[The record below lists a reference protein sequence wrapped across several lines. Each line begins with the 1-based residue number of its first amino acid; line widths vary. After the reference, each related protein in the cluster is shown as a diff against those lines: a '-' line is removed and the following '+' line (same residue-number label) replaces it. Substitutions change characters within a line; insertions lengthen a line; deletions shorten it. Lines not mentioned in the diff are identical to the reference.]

1 MGGLPLLRLT
11 ERQKKIAGMLD
22 AMECVADIGCDHGR
36 LGAYLIQSGLAQRVI
51 ASDISENS
59 LNKARN
65 LARRL
70 NIEDK
75 MQFRLGDG
83 LGALDGGEAQ
93 AAVISGLSGMT
104 ITGIMQRGGAAGRIY
119 VLQPMSEAFKLRR
132 ALLDMGYEI
141 LDEAVAAEYNGRQ
154 RFYEIIKC
162 RWDGLKRS
170 GEEKYLYIP
179 RAPLIRRDAEMKGFL
194 EHRLLVCEKAL
205 DSIKH
210 AKNNRKA
217 EALEKQRKF
226 YKEGLVCLE

>member
-1 MGGLPLLRLT
+1 MLRLT

-22 AMECVADIGCDHGR
+22 KMECVADIGCDHGR

-51 ASDISENS
+51 AADISEDS

-65 LARRL
+65 LSRRL
-70 NIEDK
+70 HIEDK

-83 LGALDGGEAQ
+83 LGVLDGSEAQ

-104 ITGIMQRGGAAGRIY
+104 ITGIIQRGGAAGRIY

-162 RWDGLKRS
+162 RWDGIKRG
-170 GEEKYLYIP
+170 GEEKYL
-179 RAPLIRRDAEMKGFL
+179 
-194 EHRLLVCEKAL
+194 
-205 DSIKH
+205 
-210 AKNNRKA
+210 
-217 EALEKQRKF
+217 
-226 YKEGLVCLE
+226 

>member
-1 MGGLPLLRLT
+1 MLRLT

-22 AMECVADIGCDHGR
+22 NMECVADIGCDHGR

-51 ASDISENS
+51 AADISEDS

-70 NIEDK
+70 HIEDK

-83 LGALDGGEAQ
+83 LGVLDGSEAQ

-104 ITGIMQRGGAAGRIY
+104 ITGIIQRGGAAGRVY

-141 LDEAVAAEYNGRQ
+141 LDEGVAAEYNGRQ

-162 RWDGLKRS
+162 RWDGIKRS

-179 RAPLIRRDAEMKGFL
+179 QAPLVRRDAEMKGFL

-205 DSIKH
+205 SGIKQ
-210 AKNNRKA
+210 AKNESSA
-217 EALEKQRKF
+217 EELEKQRQF

>member
-1 MGGLPLLRLT
+1 MLRLT

-51 ASDISENS
+51 ASDISEDS

-104 ITGIMQRGGAAGRIY
+104 ITGIIQRGGAAGRVY

-141 LDEAVAAEYNGRQ
+141 LDEGVAAEYNGRQ

-162 RWDGLKRS
+162 RWDGIKRS

-179 RAPLIRRDAEMKGFL
+179 QAPLVRRDAEMKGFL

>member
-1 MGGLPLLRLT
+1 MLRLT

-22 AMECVADIGCDHGR
+22 KMECVADIGCDHGR

-51 ASDISENS
+51 AADISEDS

-70 NIEDK
+70 HIEDK

-83 LGALDGGEAQ
+83 LGVLDGSEAQ

-104 ITGIMQRGGAAGRIY
+104 ITGIIQRGGAAGRVY

-141 LDEAVAAEYNGRQ
+141 LDEGVAAEYNGRR

-162 RWDGLKRS
+162 RWDGLKRG

-179 RAPLIRRDAEMKGFL
+179 QAPLVRRDAEMKGFL

-205 DSIKH
+205 DGIKQ
-210 AKNNRKA
+210 AKNDRKA
-217 EALEKQRKF
+217 EELEKQRRF

>member
-1 MGGLPLLRLT
+1 MLRLT

-51 ASDISENS
+51 ASDISEDS